1 MIDVMLKSGKEKSLL
16 RRHPWVYDTA
26 VKRVSGQPASGETV
40 RVVAN
45 DGRFL
50 AYATEE
56 NGRGVLGTCS
66 ADARLTTRL
75 VGDGDIREPAW
86 GPVIY

>member
-1 MIDVMLKSGKEKSLL
+1 MIDVMLKSGKETSLL

-50 AYATEE
+50 AYGAFSPKSTL
-56 NGRGVLGTCS
+56 RVLLELPRRRR
-66 ADARLTTRL
+66 DRRR
-75 VGDGDIREPAW
+75 V
-86 GPVIY
+86 V